1 MPKKSSSARGGAQR
15 NRPKVQKNIE
25 LVRQGA
31 PREQRSK
38 VTTVQEDTEQAAIST
53 ATATTPEPEVQNASE
68 SAAPAPEAEKKS
80 EEKIAEKVAPVSQVQ
95 KANGK
100 AATPAAKGSA
110 SARLAARRQ
119 GGPRSQRSQAP
130 LITAEHFTYV
140 RKDLITIGI
149 LAGIMV
155 VAMIILYFVLV
166 VNGLF

>member
-1 MPKKSSSARGGAQR
+1 MPKRSGSARGGAQR

-25 LVRQGA
+25 LVRQSA
-31 PREQRSK
+31 PRERSSE
-38 VTTVQEDTEQAAIST
+38 VSAAQEDTELAAVST
-53 ATATTPEPEVQNASE
+53 ATVTTSEPETQKTSE
-68 SAAPAPEAEKKS
+68 SVAPAPEV
-80 EEKIAEKVAPVSQVQ
+80 EKISEKLASAPVQEVQ
-95 KANGK
+95 KTNGK
-100 AATPAAKGSA
+100 AAVPAAKGSA

-119 GGPRSQRSQAP
+119 GGARSQRNAAT

-140 RKDLITIGI
+140 RRDLITIGI